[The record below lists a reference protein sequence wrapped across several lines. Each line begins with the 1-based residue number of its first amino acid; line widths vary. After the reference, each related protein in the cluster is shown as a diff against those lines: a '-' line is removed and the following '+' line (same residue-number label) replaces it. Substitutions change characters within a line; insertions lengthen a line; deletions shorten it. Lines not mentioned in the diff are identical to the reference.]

1 MASLEFLRVT
11 FRHVVSDDERRR
23 VRSDLDAYCGRDTMG
38 MAEIFDVLQKI
49 CRT

>member
-1 MASLEFLRVT
+1 MASLEFPRVT
-11 FRHVVSDDERRR
+11 FRHVSDDERRR

-38 MAEIFDVLQKI
+38 IAEIFDALQKI